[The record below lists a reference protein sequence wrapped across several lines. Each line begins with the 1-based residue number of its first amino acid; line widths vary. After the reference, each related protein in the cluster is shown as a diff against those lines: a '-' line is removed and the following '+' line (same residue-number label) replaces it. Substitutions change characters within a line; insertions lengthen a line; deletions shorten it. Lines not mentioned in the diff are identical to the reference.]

1 MKLIKVSQTP
11 NINEEENLCIFNSS
25 LNQDMIIKENSQ
37 IALQSLSF
45 EIDFRNLVITDLN
58 DQLTMNLSVNN
69 DDVLLTDIS
78 LLSGFSYDYND
89 IPLFIND
96 FTRTLNYMVSAV
108 PELLGVEFVAS
119 VSSSNRININCQKSK
134 LLDNNTDPV
143 YQDFITENIT
153 KYGGGV
159 YTSDLPLGS
168 QINDAFFNSTL
179 PMCRGFGK
187 FSVVLNSVPTT
198 PNGTI
203 IAVTQ
208 RPLTV
213 LDLSVPIELMKYG
226 VFAKNGNYQYIED
239 GVAKFT
245 GEAAALNDVI
255 SIESDDSFNDANV
268 VTNKTLK
275 MGYRRGGVFTT
286 LHVVSNYLTL
296 EGNNNLYPVCVLQA
310 PIGDNVSVE
319 APLYSPSP
327 FSYSN
332 TAKDVVLSKD
342 VIKWE
347 LGVQTEAFAKRLGFT
362 KYTTDSSVSTFFETI
377 TNNVNRGI
385 LRGQNKF
392 DLIINNDYYLLQI
405 DNINL
410 QTYDDKKKGRMN
422 ILAVTSETTNDLNYR
437 FRPPYPTFL
446 DIDNYQPITLRNIR
460 MKVLDE
466 DLNVIK
472 TVGESQATLLFK
484 SKDE

>member
-11 NINEEENLCIFNSS
+11 NVNDEENLCIFNSS

-45 EIDFRNLVITDLN
+45 EIDFKNLIITDL
-58 DQLTMNLSVNN
+58 DDELTMNLSVNN
-69 DDVLLTDIS
+69 DDILLNDTSI
-78 LLSGFSYDYND
+78 LSGFSYDYND

-96 FTRTLNYMVSAV
+96 FTRALNYMVSAV

-119 VSSSNRININCQKSK
+119 VSSSNRINVNCQKSK
-134 LLDNNTDPV
+134 LLDDNDPSNP
-143 YQDFITENIT
+143 DFFTENIT
-153 KYGGGV
+153 KIGGGA
-159 YTSDLPLGS
+159 YISNLPLGS
-168 QINDAFFNSTL
+168 QINDAFFNSNL

-187 FSVVLNSVPTT
+187 FSVVLNNVPTT

-245 GEAAALNDVI
+245 GEAAALNDVLV
-255 SIESDDSFNDANV
+255 IESDDTFNQDNV

-275 MGYRRGGVFTT
+275 LGYRRGGVLEV
-286 LHVVSNYLTL
+286 LHVISNYLTV

-327 FSYSN
+327 FTYSN
-332 TAKDVVLSKD
+332 TARDIVLSND

-347 LGVQTEAFAKRLGFT
+347 LGVQSIALAKRLGFT
-362 KYTTDSSVSTFFETI
+362 KYTTDSSISNFLEII

-385 LRGQNKF
+385 LIAQNKF

>member
-11 NINEEENLCIFNSS
+11 NINDEENLCIFNSS
-25 LNQDMIIKENSQ
+25 LNQDMLIKENSQ

-45 EIDFRNLVITDLN
+45 EIDFRNLVITNLD

-69 DDVLLTDIS
+69 DNVLLNVKS
-78 LLSGFSYDYND
+78 FLSGLSYDYND
-89 IPLFIND
+89 IPLFISD

-108 PELLGVEFVAS
+108 PELLGVEFISS

-134 LLDNNTDPV
+134 LLDNADNN
-143 YQDFITENIT
+143 DFTTENIT
-153 KYGGGV
+153 KFGGGA
-159 YTSDLPLGS
+159 YTSDLPFGS
-168 QINDAFFNSTL
+168 QNNDAFFYSTL

-187 FSVVLNSVPTT
+187 FSVVMNNVPTT

-203 IAVTQ
+203 IAVTE

-213 LDLSVPIELMKYG
+213 LDLFVPIELMKYG

-245 GEAAALNDVI
+245 GESATINDILVI
-255 SIESDDSFNDANV
+255 QSDEVFNSDNV
-268 VTNKTLK
+268 VTNKIIK
-275 MGYRRGGVFTT
+275 MGYIRAGEFEL
-286 LHVVSNYLTL
+286 LHSINNYLTV

-310 PIGDNVSVE
+310 PIGDNVSIE

-332 TAKDVVLSKD
+332 TATNVELSND

-347 LGVQTEAFAKRLGFT
+347 LGLQSTALAKRLGFT
-362 KYTTDSSVSTFFETI
+362 KYTTDSSISNFLEII

-385 LRGQNKF
+385 LRAENKF

>member
-45 EIDFRNLVITDLN
+45 EIDFRNLIITNLDH
-58 DQLTMNLSVNN
+58 QLTMNLSVNN
-69 DDVLLTDIS
+69 DDVLLNDVS
-78 LLSGFSYDYND
+78 FLSEFSYDYND
-89 IPLFIND
+89 IPFFIND
-96 FTRTLNYMVSAV
+96 LTRTLNYMVSAV
-108 PELLGVEFVAS
+108 PELLGLEFIAS

-134 LLDNNTDPV
+134 LLDNANNN
-143 YQDFITENIT
+143 DFETTNIT
-153 KYGGGV
+153 KIGGGA
-159 YTSDLPLGS
+159 YISDLPTGS
-168 QINDAFFNSTL
+168 QNNDAFFSNGL

-187 FSVVLNSVPTT
+187 FSVVMNNVPTT

-226 VFAKNGNYQYIED
+226 VFAKNGNYQYIQD
-239 GVAKFT
+239 GEAKFT
-245 GEAAALNDVI
+245 GIVAALNDVLT
-255 SIESDDSFNDANV
+255 IETDDTFNSDNF

-275 MGYRRGGVFTT
+275 MGYRRAGV
-286 LHVVSNYLTL
+286 LKVLLEVDNYLTL

-310 PIGDNVSVE
+310 PIGDNVSIE

-327 FSYSN
+327 FSYST
-332 TAKDVVLSKD
+332 TARDVILSND

-347 LGVQTEAFAKRLGFT
+347 LGVQSTALAKRLGFT
-362 KYTTDSSVSTFFETI
+362 KYTTDSSVATFFEII
-377 TNNVNRGI
+377 TNNVNKGI

-466 DLNVIK
+466 ELNVIK

>member
-1 MKLIKVSQTP
+1 
-11 NINEEENLCIFNSS
+11 
-25 LNQDMIIKENSQ
+25 
-37 IALQSLSF
+37 
-45 EIDFRNLVITDLN
+45 
-58 DQLTMNLSVNN
+58 
-69 DDVLLTDIS
+69 
-78 LLSGFSYDYND
+78 
-89 IPLFIND
+89 
-96 FTRTLNYMVSAV
+96 
-108 PELLGVEFVAS
+108 
-119 VSSSNRININCQKSK
+119 
-134 LLDNNTDPV
+134 
-143 YQDFITENIT
+143 
-153 KYGGGV
+153 
-159 YTSDLPLGS
+159 
-168 QINDAFFNSTL
+168 
-179 PMCRGFGK
+179 MCRGFGK
-187 FSVVLNSVPTT
+187 FSVVLNNVPTT

-226 VFAKNGNYQYIED
+226 VFVKNGNYQYIED

-245 GEAAALNDVI
+245 GEAAALNDVLV
-255 SIESDDSFNDANV
+255 IESDDTFNLDNV

-275 MGYRRGGVFTT
+275 LGYRRGGVLEV
-286 LHVVSNYLTL
+286 LHVISNYLTV

-310 PIGDNVSVE
+310 PIGDNVSIE

-332 TAKDVVLSKD
+332 TARDVELSND

-347 LGVQTEAFAKRLGFT
+347 LGVESTALAKRLGFT
-362 KYTTDSSVSTFFETI
+362 KYTTDSSVATFFEII

-385 LRGQNKF
+385 LIAQNKF